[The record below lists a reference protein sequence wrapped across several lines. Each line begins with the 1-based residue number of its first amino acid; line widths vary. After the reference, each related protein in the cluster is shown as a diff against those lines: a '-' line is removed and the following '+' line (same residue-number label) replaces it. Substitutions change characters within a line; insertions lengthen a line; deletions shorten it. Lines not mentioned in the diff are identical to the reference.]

1 MKKILIT
8 GSSGFIGKNLIDHFN
23 GYFNLIL
30 TTRKKRKGLY
40 FLDLRDAINKD
51 TLPNKIDVI
60 IHLAQS
66 RLYSKNNLK
75 DIFDVNVRAI
85 DKLLNFAK
93 QIKVKQF
100 INLSSGSIYNPYNGK
115 MLETDLINPD
125 TYYEYSKYISEL
137 LVNEY
142 SNIFTTCNLR
152 VFFPYGRYQNKGF
165 LVRIIKKI
173 YKENYFNLTD
183 DKNIIFSPIFVDDLT
198 KIIENVVNK
207 KWQGTFNI
215 SSPYKYSIVDVY
227 KIVSDNLKKNIKI
240 EESTKSP
247 IRIIPNI
254 NKLKNKLPNFK
265 FLKLEETINH
275 ILNND

>member
-8 GSSGFIGKNLIDHFN
+8 GSSGFIGKNLINHFN
-23 GYFNLIL
+23 SHFKLIL
-30 TTRKKRKGLY
+30 TSRNKDKGLY

-51 TLPNKIDVI
+51 TLPNNIDVI

-66 RLYSKNNLK
+66 RLYSENNLK
-75 DIFDVNVRAI
+75 DIFEVNIRAI

-100 INLSSGSIYNPYNGK
+100 INLSSGSIYNPYTGK
-115 MLETDLINPD
+115 MLETDIINPN

-152 VFFPYGRYQNKGF
+152 VFFPYGKYQNKGF
-165 LVRIIKKI
+165 LLRIIKKI

-183 DKNIIFSPIFVDDLT
+183 DKNIVFSPIFVDDLT
-198 KIIENVVNK
+198 KIIENAVNK
-207 KWQGTFNI
+207 NWQGTFNI
-215 SSPYKYSIVDVY
+215 SSPYKYSTAEVY
-227 KIVSDNLKKNIKI
+227 KIISDNLNKKIKI
-240 EESTKSP
+240 DQSTKSP

-254 NKLKNKLPNFK
+254 NKLKKKLPNFR
-265 FLKLEETINH
+265 FLKLEETIKF
-275 ILNND
+275 ILKND